1 MGRHQ
6 QDRRNLKSLIVAAWV
21 CLLGSIPA
29 GAQEKPSTGLQFIPK
44 WAMSATAE
52 GQKACYDKDGA
63 KKLIALDGELVICQA
78 VKAEHTALK
87 GVNAALE
94 KKIESHVRLESALQG
109 QIDILRQQVAAKP
122 PGFGTDTLVMFGV
135 GGLVA
140 GVVVGS
146 VGMLLLTK

>member
-6 QDRRNLKSLIVAAWV
+6 QDRRNLKSLLAAAWV

-29 GAQEKPSTGLQFIPK
+29 GAQEKPSAGLQFIPK

-52 GQKACYDKDGA
+52 GPKACYDKDGA
-63 KKLIALDGELVICQA
+63 KRLITLDGELVICQA
-78 VKAEHTALK
+78 MKAEHTALK
-87 GVNAALE
+87 NVKTALE
-94 KKIESHVRLESALQG
+94 QKIESHIQLETALRG
-109 QIDILRQQVAAKP
+109 QIGVLQQQVAAKP
-122 PGFGTDTLVMFGV
+122 PGFGTDTLLMFGV